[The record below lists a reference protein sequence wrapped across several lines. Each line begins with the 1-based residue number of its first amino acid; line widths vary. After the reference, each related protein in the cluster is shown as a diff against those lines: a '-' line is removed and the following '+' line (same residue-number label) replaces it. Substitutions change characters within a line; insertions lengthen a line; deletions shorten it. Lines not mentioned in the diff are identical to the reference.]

1 MNWHISC
8 VNSYMKLYII
18 SNRLPVKVTKEDETF
33 VFSRSEGGLATGLDS
48 LQISY
53 EKHWIGWPGICVD
66 NEESKEEITFRLEG
80 INFHP
85 VFLSEIQIKN
95 YYEGYSNS
103 TIWPLCHYFFVY
115 TLYRN
120 SFWQSYQEVNQLFCD
135 AICRVIRPGDK
146 VWIQDYQLMLLPGML
161 RKVYPDL
168 NIGYFHHIP
177 FPSYE
182 LFRILPERAEILK
195 GLLGA
200 DFIAFHTH
208 DYMRHF
214 ISAVERV
221 LRIDFKLDE
230 AQLGN
235 RVVETDALPMGINYG
250 LYHNASSRPE
260 VRRAIDRTRKFF
272 GNHKLI
278 LSVDRLDYSKGIL
291 HRLFLS
297 FLIPLNDD
305 IPYSAYGRIANN
317 LFQPIWQW
325 GNNLLAYL
333 AERADSYAFYETDV
347 WLKSLPTFIIA
358 AATLAVL
365 VVLAGRNGRTYC
377 NTICPVGT
385 VLGFLSRYSLFRITI
400 DSEKCNQCSLCSRN
414 CKAACINFKEHQ
426 IDASRC
432 VVCMNCI
439 EKCKHGAISYKYHP
453 FGKPA
458 AGKADSEQINE
469 TRRSFFTATALV
481 AATSVLKAQEKKV
494 DGGLAAIEDKKI
506 PERSTP
512 LTPPGSLSARNM
524 AQHCTACQLCVS
536 ACPNQVLRPSA
547 DLRKLMQPEMSY
559 ERGYCRP
566 ECTKCSE
573 VCPAGAIRPIT
584 KADKSSIQIGHAVWV
599 KKNCIPL
606 TDGVQCGNCARHCPT
621 GAIQMVPSIPEDK
634 DSPKIPVINVERC
647 IGCGACENLCPAR
660 PFSAIYVEGHERHR
674 II

>member
-1 MNWHISC
+1 MF
-8 VNSYMKLYII
+8 II
-18 SNRLPVKVTKEDETF
+18 ALIAGIGS
-33 VFSRSEGGLATGLDS
+33 LA
-48 LQISY
+48 
-53 EKHWIGWPGICVD
+53 
-66 NEESKEEITFRLEG
+66 
-80 INFHP
+80 
-85 VFLSEIQIKN
+85 
-95 YYEGYSNS
+95 
-103 TIWPLCHYFFVY
+103 
-115 TLYRN
+115 
-120 SFWQSYQEVNQLFCD
+120 
-135 AICRVIRPGDK
+135 A
-146 VWIQDYQLMLLPGML
+146 LL
-161 RKVYPDL
+161 
-168 NIGYFHHIP
+168 
-177 FPSYE
+177 
-182 LFRILPERAEILK
+182 A
-195 GLLGA
+195 
-200 DFIAFHTH
+200 
-208 DYMRHF
+208 
-214 ISAVERV
+214 
-221 LRIDFKLDE
+221 
-230 AQLGN
+230 
-235 RVVETDALPMGINYG
+235 
-250 LYHNASSRPE
+250 
-260 VRRAIDRTRKFF
+260 
-272 GNHKLI
+272 
-278 LSVDRLDYSKGIL
+278 
-291 HRLFLS
+291 
-297 FLIPLNDD
+297 
-305 IPYSAYGRIANN
+305 PYSAYGRIANN

-524 AQHCTACQLCVS
+524 AQHCTACQLWVS
-536 ACPNQVLRPSA
+536 ACPNQGLRPSA

-584 KADKSSIQIGHAVWV
+584 KADKSSVQIGHAVWV